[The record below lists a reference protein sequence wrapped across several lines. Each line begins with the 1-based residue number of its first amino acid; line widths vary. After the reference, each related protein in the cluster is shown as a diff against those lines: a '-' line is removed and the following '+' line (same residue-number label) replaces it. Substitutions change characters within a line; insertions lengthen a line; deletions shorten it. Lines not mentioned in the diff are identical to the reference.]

1 MNAVQRFVVR
11 LAARVAPPLR
21 RALQGAG
28 GSVARLEEQNT
39 LYREALRERD
49 LELRSWISDYR
60 EAIAMAGGGWKPRG
74 ANQPGGTAVAV
85 SESDSTA
92 VLQCKEAIADLELA
106 LEDRG
111 WQRSIAMSQLEF
123 SRWGIQQI
131 MLICRLYRIKNPV
144 VQRGIL
150 VSAYYVFGRGVEI
163 TSEDQ
168 PANDVIQAF
177 LSDPRNRAELGH
189 GGLIASEAKKYTDGN
204 IFWALFTAVDD
215 GQVIIRSIDAIEIE
229 EVITDPDDSCVPWF
243 YRRRWFD
250 QGFDPQTG
258 VTSPVSKEAYYVAL
272 DYEPAS
278 IPAQINGKPVMKDAA
293 GGYVRVLHRKEGGL
307 DKWKFG
313 CPRAYAA
320 VDWAR
325 AYKNRLEDDSTL
337 VRALSRFA
345 MTIETQGGAP
355 AIANWKQAMATT
367 LGNDLDTIESNPPPL
382 TGSAIVTGPGNKIT
396 PFRSA
401 GMTAD
406 PEGGRRCAHM
416 AYMVFGLPETFFS
429 DVSVGTLA
437 TATSLDRP
445 TELKFLNDQE
455 IWKEDLER
463 IVRYVLASSATAPK
477 GKLRE
482 AIKAKLAAAA
492 EVHLNPQAIAEAVKK
507 AAKDV
512 TVQVKF
518 PAILEG
524 DIVARVGAVVAAMTL
539 GGFET
544 TGIDEKTGV
553 FLLMVLLGVE
563 DPEKVIEEM
572 YPDKEYEPNRKQQMQ
587 DKMDQATQQATAMSA
602 AGAPPNAETSLS
614 QNPAMQQGAP
624 PGAKRVPS
632 RINPATG
639 QKQEALR
646 DVTGPAIAALR
657 EALVLLREKNGKQ

>member
-1 MNAVQRFVVR
+1 MNALQRFVVR
-11 LAARVAPPLR
+11 LAARVAPPLGR
-21 RALQGAG
+21 VLRGAG
-28 GSVARLEEQNT
+28 SVERLEQQNQ
-39 LYREALRERD
+39 LYREALRERESEIGGW
-49 LELRSWISDYR
+49 LNDYR
-60 EAIAMAGGGWKPRG
+60 EAIAMAGGGWKPARALTEG
-74 ANQPGGTAVAV
+74 AIGLKDSAPQPG
-85 SESDSTA
+85 DSTA
-92 VLQCKEAIADLELA
+92 VLQCKEAIAELEIA

-111 WQRSIAMSQLEF
+111 WQRTLAMSQLEF

-168 PANDVIQAF
+168 AANDVIQAF
-177 LSDPRNRAELGH
+177 LSDPRNKSELGH
-189 GGLIASEAKKYTDGN
+189 SGLIASEAKKYTDGN

-215 GQVIIRSIDAIEIE
+215 GQVLIRSIDAIEIE
-229 EVITDPDDSCVPWF
+229 EIITDPNDSSVPWF
-243 YRRRWFD
+243 YHRRWFD
-250 QGFDPQTG
+250 QGFNPQTG
-258 VTSPVSKEAYYVAL
+258 VTQPESKEAYYVAL
-272 DYEPAS
+272 DYEAKS
-278 IPAQINGKPVMKDAA
+278 IPTQINGKPVMKDAA
-293 GGYVRVLHRKEGGL
+293 GNFIRVLHRKEGGL

-337 VRALSRFA
+337 VRALSRFS
-345 MTIETQGGAP
+345 MTVETQGGAP
-355 AIANWKQAMATT
+355 AIAKWKQSLNTT
-367 LGNDLDTIESNPPPL
+367 LGNDLTSTDTNPSPV
-382 TGSAIVTGPGNKIT
+382 TGSAIITGPGNKIT

-463 IVRYVLASSATAPK
+463 IARYVLACSSTAPK

-482 AIKAKLAAAA
+482 ARKLDEKGKIPATADITI
-492 EVHLNPQAIAEAVKK
+492 E
-507 AAKDV
+507 
-512 TVQVKF
+512 VKF

-524 DIVARVGAVVAAMTL
+524 DIVARVGAVVQALTL
-539 GGFET
+539 GGFEA

-553 FLLMVLLGVE
+553 FLLLVLLGVE
-563 DPEKVIEEM
+563 DPEKVVEEM
-572 YPDKEYEPNRKQQMQ
+572 YPDGTYDPNRKNQQQ
-587 DKMDQATQQATAMSA
+587 EKMDQAAEQAKAMA
-602 AGAPPNAETSLS
+602 AAAPAAPAFSPGGAP
-614 QNPAMQQGAP
+614 GV
-624 PGAKRVPS
+624 KRIPS
-632 RINPATG
+632 RIDPETG
-639 QKQEALR
+639 AKVQEAFR
-646 DVTGPAIAALR
+646 DPALTNVAVALR
-657 EALVLLREKNGKQ
+657 QAMTLLRERKSL

>member
-1 MNAVQRFVVR
+1 MNSLQRFAVR
-11 LAARVAPPLR
+11 LAARLAPPLGR
-21 RALQGAG
+21 VLRGAG
-28 GSVARLEEQNT
+28 SVERLEEQNQ
-39 LYREALRERD
+39 LYREALRDRETEIRG
-49 LELRSWISDYR
+49 WINDYR

-74 ANQPGGTAVAV
+74 ANQPGGAAVAV

-92 VLQCKEAIADLELA
+92 VLQCKEAIAELELA

-111 WQRSIAMSQLEF
+111 WQRTLAMSEFEF

-163 TSEDQ
+163 TSKDQ
-168 PANDVIQAF
+168 AANDVIQAF
-177 LSDPRNRAELGH
+177 LSDPRNKSELGH
-189 GGLIASEAKKYTDGN
+189 TGLMHSEAKKYTDGN
-204 IFWALFTAVDD
+204 IFWALFTSVDD

-229 EVITDPDDSCVPWF
+229 EIITDPQDSSVPWF
-243 YRRRWFD
+243 YHRRWFD
-250 QGFDPQTG
+250 QGFNPQTG
-258 VTSPVSKEAYYVAL
+258 ITQPESKDAYYVAL
-272 DYEPAS
+272 DYEPKAG

-293 GGYVRVLHRKEGGL
+293 GQYVRVLHRKEGGL

-320 VDWAR
+320 VAWAR
-325 AYKNRLEDDSTL
+325 AYKERLEDDATL
-337 VRALSRFA
+337 VRALSRFS
-345 MTIETQGGAP
+345 MTVETQGGAP
-355 AIANWKQAMATT
+355 AIANWKQALNTT
-367 LGNDLDTIESNPPPL
+367 LGNNLASSETNPAPV

-463 IVRYVLASSATAPK
+463 IARYVLDSSAKAPK

-482 AIKAKLAAAA
+482 GVIRQLAAASN
-492 EVHLNPQAIAEAVKK
+492 VHMDPQAIAEAVQKT
-507 AAKDV
+507 AQQV
-512 TVQVKF
+512 TIEVKF

-524 DIVARVGAVVAAMTL
+524 DIVARVGAVVQALTL
-539 GGFET
+539 GGFEA
-544 TGIDEKTGV
+544 TGIDEKTGI

-563 DPEKVIEEM
+563 DPEAVLEEM
-572 YPDKEYEPNRKQQMQ
+572 YPDKDYEPNRKL
-587 DKMDQATQQATAMSA
+587 QQAEKMQQAQDMAAATAPA
-602 AGAPPNAETSLS
+602 AGPKPPAFSNG
-614 QNPAMQQGAP
+614 GAP
-624 PGAKRVPS
+624 GVKRVPS
-632 RINPATG
+632 RINPDTG
-639 QKQEALR
+639 AKQEALTH
-646 DVTGPAIAALR
+646 VTAALR
-657 EALVLLREKNGKQ
+657 DALVVLRERNNVGSNRQ